1 MEDPILEFNILDAVY
16 ENDGNLT
23 QRHISQK
30 LGRSVASVNF
40 SLRLLAV
47 KGYITISGAN
57 PRNLRYHLTP
67 RGLLQKS
74 TLAYNFLRR
83 QQALYE
89 DVRKGLLEKLR
100 SLVAENV
107 REVAVYG
114 WTPVTESAILYLIS
128 ERIKVRALYVE
139 SIAGLCP
146 CSRLPLKPI
155 EEFLDDCEVL
165 VLMEPLPKEYFEISI
180 RKIACFP
187 VT

>member
-1 MEDPILEFNILDAVY
+1 MY

-40 SLRLLAV
+40 PLHLLAV
-47 KGYITISGAN
+47 KGYIKISGAN

-67 RGLLQKS
+67 RGLLQTLQKS
-74 TLAYNFLRR
+74 VLAYNFLRR
-83 QQALYE
+83 QKALYE
-89 DVRKGLLEKLR
+89 DFRKGLVENLR

-114 WTPVTESAILYLIS
+114 WTPFTESAILYLIS
-128 ERIKVRALYVE
+128 EPIKVRALYVE
-139 SIAGLCP
+139 SVAGLCP
-146 CSRLPLKPI
+146 CNRLPLKPI
-155 EEFLDDCEVL
+155 EKFRDDCEVL
-165 VLMEPLPKEYFEISI
+165 ILMEPLPRECFEISI
-180 RKIACFP
+180 TKIACFP